1 MVWRAREGVW
11 GVGGVEAAP
20 VFQTGNV
27 HFQQLC
33 NKITPDVKAIAF
45 TEKNVNVCF
54 ERNKHKIRINN
65 ESEKTLCVC
74 LCV

>member
-1 MVWRAREGVW
+1 M
-11 GVGGVEAAP
+11 
-20 VFQTGNV
+20 FQTGNV

-33 NKITPDVKAIAF
+33 NKITADVKAIAF

-65 ESEKTLCVC
+65 ESEKNSVRVSVCVRESESKKDMQYS
-74 LCV
+74 

>member
-1 MVWRAREGVW
+1 M
-11 GVGGVEAAP
+11 
-20 VFQTGNV
+20 FQTGNV

-33 NKITPDVKAIAF
+33 NKITLDVKAIAF

-65 ESEKTLCVC
+65 ESEKNSVRVSVCVRESESKKDMQYS
-74 LCV
+74 